1 MSRAEI
7 EIAIVGA
14 GPAGLSAALYAARY
28 LRRTLVL
35 HDDTPRA
42 ARIPCTR
49 NVPGF
54 ERGITGPRLVARMTR
69 HAKRYG
75 ARLTQAR
82 IERIERQP
90 GGSFALVADHGRS
103 WKARSVILATGI
115 EHNHIPMDADCHE
128 EASRRG
134 VLRYCP
140 VCDGYEHRG
149 QRIAVVGCDTSGAKE
164 SLFLRE
170 FTDDL
175 TLLTHQQA
183 ELAGDERRQ
192 LEAVGVR
199 IVTEP
204 VAGYALDGRGMRVRV
219 EGRADPLEFDVVYP
233 ALGSRPR
240 SALAKSLGIAV
251 KEGGEVTADAPAG
264 TSVPGV
270 YCAGDVVEGLD
281 QISVAMG
288 QGALAATRAHNWLL
302 KGDAHLFCAAGKASR
317 KHWQKR

>member
-1 MSRAEI
+1 MLQQCRRSTPPHDDEPVRVTTDV

-14 GPAGLSAALYAARY
+14 GPAGLSAALYAARF

-35 HDDTPRA
+35 HDGTPRA
-42 ARIPCTR
+42 ARIPRTR

-54 ERGITGPRLVARMTR
+54 ERGITGPRLLERMTR

-75 ARLTQAR
+75 ARLTKAR
-82 IERIERQP
+82 VQRVERRP
-90 GGSFALVADHGRS
+90 DGSFAIAAEDGRS
-103 WKARSVILATGI
+103 WVARAVILATGI
-115 EHNHIPMDADCHE
+115 EHNHIPMDEDCHE

-149 QRIAVVGCDTSGAKE
+149 QRVGVVGCDASGAAE

-170 FTDDL
+170 FTDDV
-175 TLLTHQQA
+175 TLLTHRCA
-183 ELAGDERRQ
+183 ELVEEERGE
-192 LEAVGVR
+192 LAAAGVR
-199 IVTEP
+199 IVREP
-204 VAGYALDGRGMRVRV
+204 VAEYALNGRGMRVQI
-219 EGRADPLEFDVVYP
+219 EGRGEPLDFDVLYP

-251 KEGGEVTADAPAG
+251 NAGGEVAADAPAG

-270 YCAGDVVEGLD
+270 FCAGDLVDGLD

-288 QGALAATRAHNWLL
+288 QGALAATRAHNWLRQ
-302 KGDAHLFCAAGKASR
+302 A
-317 KHWQKR
+317 